1 LGLSSAKPVTTIKKT
16 VHEGGPVLIFKI
28 AFWLNTVLQLVI
40 RAPFGMS
47 TRSRKKTERR
57 VSPTENILLSLLTIA
72 TGILPLVY
80 SVTNWLAFANYALPA
95 WMGWMGIFIMA
106 CSLLI
111 FWRAHYDLKAN
122 WSPSLEL
129 YEGHTLITNGIYRYI
144 RHPMYASLLLANI
157 AQILLIQNWIAGP
170 ISIIVF
176 ILFYTFRSRA
186 EEKMMIESFGD
197 QYREYKKATGAILP
211 KL

>member
-1 LGLSSAKPVTTIKKT
+1 
-16 VHEGGPVLIFKI
+16 
-28 AFWLNTVLQLVI
+28 
-40 RAPFGMS
+40 MS
-47 TRSRKKTERR
+47 TRSRKKAEQH
-57 VSPTENILLSLLTIA
+57 VSPTENILLILLTIT
-72 TGILPLVY
+72 TGILPLIY
-80 SVTNWLAFANYALPA
+80 SVTNWLAFANYTLPT
-95 WMGWMGIFIMA
+95 WMGWTGIFIMA

-129 YEGHTLITNGIYRYI
+129 YEGHTLITNGIYKYI

-170 ISIIVF
+170 IAIIMF
-176 ILFYTFRSRA
+176 IPFYALRSRA
-186 EEKMMIESFGD
+186 EEKMMMEKFGD
-197 QYREYKKATGAILP
+197 PYREYKKITGGILP